1 MFYKLIMEKNEDK
14 LFYIDLNDNEKNFS
28 NNKIY
33 NSIFQDDFI
42 AVINSNIY
50 IITIRNGELKQKK
63 FELNN
68 KDEIISISFSKNKLY
83 NITKSQILYLE
94 DEKELNLDNLELN
107 KINILEGILSRKQ
120 IKKISCSI
128 DETLF
133 LTSGGMVY
141 YQKQGE
147 NNQKL
152 IIELL
157 EYSTEEI
164 YSGENFH
171 MVKCKKRSDDKN
183 INYIFSWGDNS
194 SRQCGINDQFYI
206 EKPIEILNNIDIKKI
221 CLGKRHSCFLLN
233 NNNLL
238 FFGDNIYNQ
247 CKINT
252 EEPLVLLD
260 KNRTINYNY
269 FINNNEKIIDIQT
282 SGFSTMII
290 SNKESILF
298 IGKIFN
304 NQPIIFKKEKEIK
317 NKISFSDENWISI
330 NKNDNK
336 IYSKLENIEI
346 IEEEILNDLNES
358 TDLDEF
364 SYKHLLREQNIS
376 TLTSTNPTEN
386 SMSELRSYI
395 NILNISLSS
404 NYQEGSMSFRPEN
417 LPPKTKEEEEKHKK
431 LVLKNRELYQKQIKL
446 KHELEKEQLKNLEI
460 RHEKEQ
466 KKTNYWLNEII
477 PNWNIKNLSNFKR
490 YFYEG
495 IPQKIRGRVWML
507 CIGNKFSITK
517 DYYNIEVIKS
527 IKLLL
532 KNGKNK
538 NLKEE
543 EEEDNQIRDS
553 NKNYSQYIFQT
564 KDKEK
569 SINLI
574 DLDIERTFFNL
585 GIFKNNSPE
594 SEDLR
599 EILRAFVVSRP
610 DIGYV
615 QGLSYVAGT
624 LILQMEKFQSFI
636 CLMNIILNPAIL
648 PFYRLDEDKIKNRL
662 DLFQEIFYSN
672 LPKLYNHFINL
683 DIIPEHFLIEWF
695 MTLFSRSLSI
705 ELTFRIWD
713 IYVIEGICVLYK
725 TAIVILN
732 YYESTF
738 LKFDFEEIITSLQ
751 QLSDIKLSNDE
762 FIDGISNVKF
772 NDKIM
777 NKISAICED
786 YFPGE

>member
-1 MFYKLIMEKNEDK
+1 
-14 LFYIDLNDNEKNFS
+14 
-28 NNKIY
+28 
-33 NSIFQDDFI
+33 
-42 AVINSNIY
+42 
-50 IITIRNGELKQKK
+50 
-63 FELNN
+63 
-68 KDEIISISFSKNKLY
+68 
-83 NITKSQILYLE
+83 
-94 DEKELNLDNLELN
+94 
-107 KINILEGILSRKQ
+107 
-120 IKKISCSI
+120 
-128 DETLF
+128 
-133 LTSGGMVY
+133 
-141 YQKQGE
+141 
-147 NNQKL
+147 
-152 IIELL
+152 
-157 EYSTEEI
+157 
-164 YSGENFH
+164 
-171 MVKCKKRSDDKN
+171 
-183 INYIFSWGDNS
+183 
-194 SRQCGINDQFYI
+194 
-206 EKPIEILNNIDIKKI
+206 
-221 CLGKRHSCFLLN
+221 
-233 NNNLL
+233 
-238 FFGDNIYNQ
+238 
-247 CKINT
+247 
-252 EEPLVLLD
+252 
-260 KNRTINYNY
+260 
-269 FINNNEKIIDIQT
+269 
-282 SGFSTMII
+282 
-290 SNKESILF
+290 
-298 IGKIFN
+298 
-304 NQPIIFKKEKEIK
+304 
-317 NKISFSDENWISI
+317 
-330 NKNDNK
+330 
-336 IYSKLENIEI
+336 
-346 IEEEILNDLNES
+346 
-358 TDLDEF
+358 
-364 SYKHLLREQNIS
+364 
-376 TLTSTNPTEN
+376 
-386 SMSELRSYI
+386 MSELRSYI

-417 LPPKTKEEEEKHKK
+417 LPPKTKEEEEKHRK
-431 LVLKNRELYQKQIKL
+431 LVLQNRELYQKQIKL
-446 KHELEKEQLKNLEI
+446 KHEMEKENLKNLEN
-460 RHEKEQ
+460 RHEIEQ
-466 KKTNYWLNEII
+466 KKTNYWLKEII
-477 PNWNIKNLSNFKR
+477 PNWNIKNLSKNFKH

-532 KNGKNK
+532 KNSKNK
-538 NLKEE
+538 NLKEEE

-662 DLFQEIFYSN
+662 DLFQEIFYCN